1 MPYLV
6 NSLIRSYAFMREL
19 ETEIVEKFGN
29 RLRTR
34 VNGVLI
40 KDNQIL
46 LIKHR
51 MAEGRYF
58 WNVPGGG
65 MKYGSNAIDNLKRE
79 FLEETGLEIAVGDF
93 LCVYEY
99 LDKPLHAVELYYE
112 VKEIGGTLK
121 LGKDPELE
129 NDKQLIVEIAYL
141 DIEKLRF
148 IKKSDKHRLF
158 WEINDL
164 NEVLKWKGYFN
175 FENNSIK

>member
-1 MPYLV
+1 
-6 NSLIRSYAFMREL
+6 MRDL

-40 KDNQIL
+40 KDETIL

-65 MKYGSNAIDNLKRE
+65 MKFGSNARDNLKRE
-79 FLEETGLEIAVGDF
+79 FLEETGLIVDVGNF
-93 LCVYEY
+93 LCIYEY
-99 LDKPLHAVELYYE
+99 LDEPLHAVELYFE
-112 VKEIGGTLK
+112 VHAIGGELK

-129 NDKQLIVEIAYL
+129 NDKQLITEIAYL
-141 DIEKLRF
+141 NLEKLHF
-148 IKKSDKHRLF
+148 IKKTEKHRLF
-158 WEINDL
+158 WEINEL

-175 FENNSIK
+175 FENNYIK